1 MVATHFDRVGTD
13 FSLCHCLVA
22 TERIASYTRAANPE
36 FIFTKDSNGGL
47 AVNRRFGFL
56 AVALV
61 VAGIISVNG
70 AFSQPAPQTTRKVF
84 NAPEKT
90 VQAPY
95 SDGILAGNT
104 LYLAGRIGLDP
115 KTGKPPAEI
124 EDEIKLM
131 LDSLKGTLTQAGMTM
146 DDLVYVQIACT
157 DLSLF
162 DKFNPIYKSYFK
174 TTDYP
179 AREFIGAGSLLRG
192 GHFELQAIAVRR

>member
-1 MVATHFDRVGTD
+1 M
-13 FSLCHCLVA
+13 
-22 TERIASYTRAANPE
+22 
-36 FIFTKDSNGGL
+36 
-47 AVNRRFGFL
+47 NRRVSSLGI
-56 AVALV
+56 VLV
-61 VAGIISVNG
+61 VGGILTVRG
-70 AFSQPAPQTTRKVF
+70 AFSQPAPQATRKVF
-84 NAPEKT
+84 NAPNKT
-90 VQAPY
+90 VEAPF

-124 EDEIKLM
+124 DDEIKLM

-162 DKFNPIYKSYFK
+162 DKFNPIYKTYF
-174 TTDYP
+174 TTKDYP
-179 AREFIGAGSLLRG
+179 AREFIGAASLLRG

>member
-1 MVATHFDRVGTD
+1 M
-13 FSLCHCLVA
+13 
-22 TERIASYTRAANPE
+22 
-36 FIFTKDSNGGL
+36 
-47 AVNRRFGFL
+47 NRRVSVL
-56 AVALV
+56 LV
-61 VAGIISVNG
+61 GLFVAGIVTVRG
-70 AFSQPAPQTTRKVF
+70 AFPEPAPQSTRKVF
-84 NAPEKT
+84 NAPDKV

-115 KTGKPPAEI
+115 KTGKAPAET
-124 EDEIKLM
+124 EEEVKLL

-157 DLSLF
+157 DLSLY
-162 DKFNPIYKSYFK
+162 DKFNAVYKSYF
-174 TTDYP
+174 TTKDFP

>member
-1 MVATHFDRVGTD
+1 M
-13 FSLCHCLVA
+13 
-22 TERIASYTRAANPE
+22 
-36 FIFTKDSNGGL
+36 
-47 AVNRRFGFL
+47 NRRFGFL
-56 AVALV
+56 VVALMA
-61 VAGIISVNG
+61 AGILSVNG
-70 AFSQPAPQTTRKVF
+70 AFSQPTPQTTRKVF
-84 NAPEKT
+84 NAPDKV
-90 VQAPY
+90 VQAPF

-115 KTGKPPAEI
+115 KTGQAPAQI

-162 DKFNPIYKSYFK
+162 DKFNPIYKSYF
-174 TTDYP
+174 TTKDYP